1 MVLSLA
7 TYRVILGLHRTATP
21 LLTSL
26 RQKNM
31 ASYCTNRSC
40 MLGLGSLSSRLLSTM
55 DLGSQQLSEGHSS
68 CDLSCFLGSSC
79 VSLSNACWR
88 ERAIAKSRSASIFFA
103 ESAQHTT
110 PFQIMFFND
119 RRRARLL
126 WTSCEVDLSSN
137 EALLNNDSFCHIF
150 DILRT

>member
-1 MVLSLA
+1 MNFRIFHVWEVEYAYTDIKQYRNTMVLSLA

-31 ASYCTNRSC
+31 ASYCTNSSC

-68 CDLSCFLGSSC
+68 CALSCFLGSSC

-88 ERAIAKSRSASIFFA
+88 ERAIAKSRSASIFA

-110 PFQIMFFND
+110 PFQIMF
-119 RRRARLL
+119 
-126 WTSCEVDLSSN
+126 
-137 EALLNNDSFCHIF
+137 
-150 DILRT
+150 